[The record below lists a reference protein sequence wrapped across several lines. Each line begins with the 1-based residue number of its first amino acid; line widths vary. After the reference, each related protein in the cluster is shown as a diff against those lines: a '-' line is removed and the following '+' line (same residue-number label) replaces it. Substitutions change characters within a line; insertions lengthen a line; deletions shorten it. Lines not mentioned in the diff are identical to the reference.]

1 MIYLFT
7 GINGASKTLN
17 AIKFVSEDES
27 FKDRPVFYFN
37 IDSLQLPWTELTL
50 DEVCKWW
57 ELPAGSVIFV
67 DECYKIFPTRKA
79 GAPVPEHIQRLA
91 EHRKDGY
98 DFIFVCQKVVGQV
111 DAFARG
117 LVGRHVH
124 LERIFNSNRIR
135 WYEWQKCV
143 DDVND
148 YHQRKEAIKKT
159 VQIDKAYFSAYK
171 SAQIHTMKANVP
183 WLRIAGVAALF
194 LFVCGLF
201 GSFAYRMSKRV
212 IADESASSAD
222 VSAPSGLGLLPFA
235 NSGSKVSAPAT
246 LEQYLAAHKPRI
258 EGFPHTAPVYDEL
271 TKPKTY
277 PRLNCVM
284 WITGPQ
290 MGDCVCYTQQA
301 TKAAVPVNVC
311 ANIVKNG
318 YFDHAREERGEGGR
332 EAEASVAPA
341 PGLRTSAVY

>member
-17 AIKFVSEDES
+17 AIKFVNEDEA
-27 FKDRPVFYFN
+27 FKDRPVYYFN

-57 ELPAGSVIFV
+57 ELPPGSVIFV
-67 DECYKIFPTRKA
+67 DECYKIFPARKA

-135 WYEWQKCV
+135 WYEWQKCI

-159 VQIDKAYFSAYK
+159 VKIDKAYFAAYK
-171 SAQIHTMKANVP
+171 SAQIHTMKPNVP
-183 WLRIAGVAALF
+183 WLRLAGFAALV
-194 LFVCGLF
+194 LFVVGLF
-201 GSFAYRMSKRV
+201 ASFAFRMSSRISPDDSKV
-212 IADESASSAD
+212 AFEASSA
-222 VSAPSGLGLLPFA
+222 SGLGLLPFGNGGNKA
-235 NSGSKVSAPAT
+235 MTPLTV
-246 LEQYLAAHKPRI
+246 EQYLAAHKPRI
-258 EGFPHTAPVYDEL
+258 EGFPHTAPIYDEL

-284 WITGPQ
+284 WISGPQ

-311 ANIVKNG
+311 ADIVKNG
-318 YFDHAREERGEGGR
+318 YFDYAREESGAQGR
-332 EAEASVAPA
+332 EAQASVAPA
-341 PGLRTSAVY
+341 PGLRASTVY

>member
-17 AIKFVSEDES
+17 ALKFVCEDEV

-37 IDSLQLPWTELTL
+37 VDSLQLPWTELTL

-57 ELPAGSVIFV
+57 ELPHGSVIFV

-79 GAPVPEHIQRLA
+79 GAAVPEHIKRLA

-98 DFIFVCQKVVGQV
+98 DFIFVCQKVMGQV

-124 LERIFNSNRIR
+124 LERIFNSNRVR

-148 YHQRKEAIKKT
+148 YHQRKDAAKKT
-159 VQIDKAYFSAYK
+159 VQIDKAYFKAYK
-171 SAQIHTMKANVP
+171 SAEVHTMKANVP
-183 WLRIAGVAALF
+183 WLKIGGVAALF
-194 LFVCGLF
+194 LLVAVLF
-201 GSFAYRMSKRV
+201 GTFAYRMLSRV
-212 IADESASSAD
+212 DPPESPAVVSS
-222 VSAPSGLGLLPFA
+222 PSSGLLPFA
-235 NSGSKVSAPAT
+235 TGSKKDGPVT
-246 LEQYLAAHKPRI
+246 TEQYLAALKPRI

-271 TKPKTY
+271 TVPKTY

-284 WITGPQ
+284 WLTGERN
-290 MGDCVCYTQQA
+290 GECVCYTQQA
-301 TKAAVPVNVC
+301 TKASVPVNVC

-318 YFDHAREERGEGGR
+318 YFDHAREDHAAAAQLGEAG
-332 EAEASVAPA
+332 EAPA
-341 PGLRTSAVY
+341 FGRRS